1 MDEAGWNTPR
11 SSRRRRRR
19 RKHKSAL
26 KEGRNNV
33 ASQSTQHIFVKT
45 SRSTKFSAEDANE
58 ILAKDDDLREYCKR
72 LWGFN
77 RNRWPQVQFW
87 PVLIWTLDLGVQSPR
102 FSRTHTSGTRS
113 RCQRKSLVFSS
124 PLSFLIHSTGT
135 LLLALILIVRS
146 QRASQSMLV

>member
-87 PVLIWTLDLGVQSPR
+87 PVLLGPILDASLNKKPWPLRAIQTGMSDWRATLIEKLEGAEQMDLRRLQQ
-102 FSRTHTSGTRS
+102 F
-113 RCQRKSLVFSS
+113 KILV
-124 PLSFLIHSTGT
+124 LSFSLP
-135 LLLALILIVRS
+135 
-146 QRASQSMLV
+146 ASPFNF